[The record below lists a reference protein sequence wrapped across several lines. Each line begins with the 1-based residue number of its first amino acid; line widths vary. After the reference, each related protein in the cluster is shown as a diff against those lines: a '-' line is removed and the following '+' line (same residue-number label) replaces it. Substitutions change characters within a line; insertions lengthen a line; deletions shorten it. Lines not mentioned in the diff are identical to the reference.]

1 MSLEVQV
8 DAKQA
13 KSDQERQPPVLA
25 QIFRQ
30 WEASRKF
37 IVSHPNWFSLL
48 LFSLVTVAFTW
59 PLAAHLSDALFDL
72 GDPADSS
79 WRLGSM
85 AYQLLHQPLQL
96 YQSQTLY
103 PVPNVL
109 TLDELLT
116 GNVFLIAPLIW
127 FTNNPVLAF
136 NVLVFGSFALS
147 GFATYLVARHLTGS
161 VGAGLVAGVIFTFSP
176 WHYAQHGH
184 LGIAATEWMI
194 FALYFLMLFLETST
208 RKRYRYL
215 SLFGFSLLL
224 QALVAG
230 YLAYFAAGIISL
242 YLVYYFLVE
251 AGLLSRFWWLMQRG
265 WFRLRPQA
273 KPVVPKP
280 TWPSFNSLGSQIL
293 GLAITGVAALLL
305 MLPFVW
311 PFVETQ
317 AHYAFSRSLS
327 EVRRFSASPS
337 GLLLVPEQSWLRF
350 FSWPN
355 GTGGHTGLI
364 KQAGERALYPGLI
377 AVGLAVCGLAFG
389 RKLVIF
395 KSRRWLFA
403 FMALFGL
410 VLCAGPYL
418 NLDEI
423 GNQPTNIALPY
434 LWLYDHVPGFDALR
448 VPYRFGAIFMLG
460 LALVAGY
467 GVAALQHFKVRLW
480 KFKGAS
486 LIAILALLL
495 AGGEFYA
502 PNLAMQ
508 SVAIATNTP
517 PAYQWLA
524 SSASLAQVP
533 PDTILLELP
542 MNVIINTNPLYSLY
556 NLQYQRPLL
565 DGSANIVPEGY
576 ARLFNE
582 MKSFPSPR
590 SLDVLEG
597 LKVGCVIVHPTD
609 LSAAQRSALVLEIES
624 GSRLELI
631 QQYPDSLILKVK
643 PNHIIDTLAKLIPS
657 GAQVLL
663 GDESGP
669 LEQRGLYT
677 NALINLL
684 GNQYQYFSTY
694 RTIYNNAS
702 VEPPRPKQVYAF
714 AILYKKDNANTST
727 SASASLGYQNSDLI
741 FSNETIEVYAHH

>member
-1 MSLEVQV
+1 MSLEVEV
-8 DAKQA
+8 ADNRA
-13 KSDQERQPPVLA
+13 KSEQKRQSPGLT
-25 QIFRQ
+25 QILRR
-30 WEASRKF
+30 WKASRKF

-48 LFSLVTVAFTW
+48 LFALATAAFTW

-103 PVPNVL
+103 PVSNVL

-116 GNVFLIAPLIW
+116 GNVFLTVPLIW
-127 FTNNPVLAF
+127 LTNNPVLAF

-215 SLFGFSLLL
+215 SLFGISLLL
-224 QALVAG
+224 QVLVAG

-242 YLVYYFLVE
+242 YLLYYFLVE
-251 AGLLSRFWWLMQRG
+251 AGLLSRLWWFLIQRG
-265 WFRLRPQA
+265 WLRLRTQA
-273 KPVVPKP
+273 KPA
-280 TWPSFNSLGSQIL
+280 WASFGFLGRQVL
-293 GLAITGVAALLL
+293 ALAITGIAALLL

-317 AHYAFSRSLS
+317 AHYAFSRSLG

-355 GTGGHTGLI
+355 GTGGHAGLI
-364 KQAGERALYPGLI
+364 KQAGERALYPGLT

-395 KSRRWLFA
+395 KGRRWLFA

-434 LWLYDHVPGFDALR
+434 LWFYDHVPGFDALR

-467 GVAALQHFKVRLW
+467 GVAALQHLKVRLW
-480 KFKGAS
+480 KINGAS
-486 LIAILALLL
+486 LVAILALLL
-495 AGGEFYA
+495 TGGEFYA

-508 SVAIATNTP
+508 SVGIGANTP

-533 PDTILLELP
+533 SDTVLLELP
-542 MNVIINTNPLYSLY
+542 MNVIVNTNPLYSLY

-590 SLDVLEG
+590 SLDVLES
-597 LKVGCVIVHPTD
+597 LKIGCVIVHPAD
-609 LSAAQRSALVLEIES
+609 LSAAQRTALQLEIES

-631 QQYPDSLILKVK
+631 QQYPDSFILKVK
-643 PNHIIDTLAKLIPS
+643 PSHLVDALAKLIPT

-663 GDESGP
+663 GDESGA
-669 LEQRGLYT
+669 LDQRGLYT

-694 RTIYNNAS
+694 HTIYNSAT
-702 VEPPRPKQVYAF
+702 PLLPQPKQVYAF
-714 AILYKKDNANTST
+714 AILYKKDNATAST
-727 SASASLGYQNSDLI
+727 SASVSLGYQSSDLI
-741 FSNETIEVYAHH
+741 FSNETIEVYAHR